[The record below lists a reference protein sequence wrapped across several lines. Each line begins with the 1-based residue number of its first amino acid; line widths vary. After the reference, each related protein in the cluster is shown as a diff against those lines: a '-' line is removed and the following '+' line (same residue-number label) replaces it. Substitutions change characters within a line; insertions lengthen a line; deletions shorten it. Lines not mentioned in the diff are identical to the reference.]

1 MTSAARLLPVARA
14 LATIASILGMLVLTM
29 VIVGTLSLGA
39 PIFAGQWRRD
49 AVLLGLIALPLAQ
62 LALVIGAGMKEK
74 MYPALSTRLY
84 ALAVL
89 MLAIV
94 VAIPALV

>member
-1 MTSAARLLPVARA
+1 
-14 LATIASILGMLVLTM
+14 
-29 VIVGTLSLGA
+29 
-39 PIFAGQWRRD
+39 
-49 AVLLGLIALPLAQ
+49 VLLGLIALPLAQ